1 MIIIY
6 KSLGVYL
13 YLSLIN
19 FSCQFS
25 PAVCILCF
33 RRNYHSTSFSDIG
46 IEQGIQISVIIAHDY
61 RKGVSCNR
69 RLPKRGVLFFVF
81 FSRTELSHFHFYM
94 TSGFVSVRL
103 VGFIF
108 GIMADASPTYLNVLN
123 YLIQKPRYE
132 KVFPYLEKLS
142 FDITFNSEY
151 FMRSLCCVCSRIK
164 WQC

>member
-81 FSRTELSHFHFYM
+81 FFSDWIVTLSFLHDFRIRFRTAGGIYIRYHGRRFAYLSQRIKLFN
-94 TSGFVSVRL
+94 TETALRKSLS
-103 VGFIF
+103 IF
-108 GIMADASPTYLNVLN
+108 GEVVLW
-123 YLIQKPRYE
+123 YYI
-132 KVFPYLEKLS
+132 
-142 FDITFNSEY
+142 
-151 FMRSLCCVCSRIK
+151 
-164 WQC
+164 